1 MLLALVLNYMKV
13 NMLLHILSDT
23 FTLCEIHFSIAYAV
37 LLDG

>member
-13 NMLLHILSDT
+13 NILFHILSDA
-23 FTLCEIHFSIAYAV
+23 FTLCESHFFIAYAV